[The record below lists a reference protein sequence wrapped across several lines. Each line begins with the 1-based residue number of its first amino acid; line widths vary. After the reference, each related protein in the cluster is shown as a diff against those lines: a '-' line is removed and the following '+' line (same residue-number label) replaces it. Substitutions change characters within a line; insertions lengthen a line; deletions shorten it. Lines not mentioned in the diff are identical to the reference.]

1 MTDAELLVNT
11 TATFETEGRLLQEL
25 GERLVS
31 STDIALVELIKNA
44 YDADAAF
51 CWVSRNN
58 DAVTVLDD
66 GHGITQAEFLQKWMR
81 IATGEKQKERF
92 SRRYKRVMTGA
103 KGIGR
108 FAVRFLGR
116 RLTLESI
123 AHDPT
128 RGFKTK
134 LTADFDWQTIDAQ
147 PDLRNALI
155 PYRVE
160 RATTSDKE
168 GTTLTISRLRD
179 PDKIDFGKTLRTQV
193 LGIVSP
199 IGGLDRGR
207 FGGARDDA
215 NDPGF
220 TLELP
225 GYEGR
230 EKDLNLAEAVL
241 GHAYARVIIDLS
253 ESHLAYT
260 ITHKDGRCLLK
271 QKFVYESNLTKGLH
285 ADIRYFPRR
294 SGMFQGIEVRGW
306 DAWEWVH
313 TNCGIGVVDHGFR
326 IQPYGFEDDDWL
338 KLQTDAARNSREWR
352 SDLMKEHY
360 PIPDPAKNMSKE
372 KANPMLYLPNFHQLV
387 GAVFVESN
395 QAETH
400 ERPMD
405 LTPAINRDGFIEN
418 EGYGELVEIV
428 RAGMELLALADHQEN
443 RRIEK
448 EKAKQETE
456 TLRSDFRSAIKYIQ
470 KLPSLTDDD
479 KTRITTEYS
488 SLSKHLEKVEDYYHD
503 AAQRMDAMAL
513 LGVMA
518 GFMTHESRAL
528 VSQLD
533 RIVKHLQRI
542 AKSDPVVSET
552 LPEVV
557 RTLDEFRGQVE
568 YSALFIG
575 SLQDKTTKPGRI
587 PVAAQVALVTE
598 RFTKFA
604 FDRNIMVD
612 IDIDDQLRGPA
623 LPVAVY
629 SGIVMNLYTN
639 ALKAVVGGELADTQ
653 RRIVFRAWN
662 ESKWHVLEVADNGI
676 GIPPNLRKRIWD
688 PLFTTTTG
696 GSGNP
701 LGSGMGL
708 GLSLIRDII
717 KRFGGHVDLADD
729 PPPGFSTCFKVQLPN
744 E

>member
-1 MTDAELLVNT
+1 MSDATLLIDT

-31 STDIALVELIKNA
+31 SADVALVELIKNA

-51 CWVSRNN
+51 CWVSRSEKTI
-58 DAVTVLDD
+58 TVLDD
-66 GHGITQAEFLQKWMR
+66 GHGITMDEFLKKWMR
-81 IATGEKQKERF
+81 IATGGKQKDRF
-92 SRRYKRVMTGA
+92 SRRHRRVMTGA

-116 RLTLESI
+116 RLTLESV
-123 AHDPT
+123 AHDAT

-134 LTADFDWQTIDAQ
+134 LTADFDWESIDAQ
-147 PDLRNALI
+147 TDLRKAEI

-160 RATTSDKE
+160 RATNSDKQ
-168 GTTLTISRLRD
+168 GTTLTISLLRD
-179 PDKIDFGKTLRTQV
+179 PDKLDFGRTLRTQV

-207 FGGARDDA
+207 FGGARDDGQ
-215 NDPGF
+215 DPGF

-225 GYEGR
+225 GHEGR
-230 EKDLNLAEAVL
+230 EKDMNLAETVL
-241 GHAYARVIIDLS
+241 SHSYARVIIDLTD
-253 ESHLAYT
+253 SHLTYT

-271 QKFVYESNLTKGLH
+271 RKFTYESHLSKGMH

-294 SGMFQGIEVRGW
+294 GGMFQGIEVRGW

-313 TNCGIGVVDHGFR
+313 SHCGIGVVDHGFR

-338 KLQTDAARNSREWR
+338 KLQTDAAHNAREWR
-352 SDLMKEHY
+352 SALMREHF
-360 PIPDPAKNMSKE
+360 PIPDPAKDVSKE

-395 QAETH
+395 QSASH
-400 ERPMD
+400 ERPTD

-418 EGYGELVEIV
+418 EAYGELWEIV
-428 RAGMELLALADHQEN
+428 RTGMELLALEDHKEN
-443 RRIEK
+443 RRLEK
-448 EKAKQETE
+448 ERADKAAQE
-456 TLRSDFRSAIKYIQ
+456 LRRDFREAIQYIQ
-470 KLPSLTDDD
+470 KLPSLTEED
-479 KTRITTEYS
+479 KSRVTAEYTT
-488 SLSKHLEKVEDYYHD
+488 LSKHLENVEEYYHD
-503 AAQRMDAMAL
+503 AHQRMDAMAL

-518 GFMTHESRAL
+518 GFMTHESKAL
-528 VSQLD
+528 VSKLD
-533 RIVKHLQRI
+533 QIVQHLQQV
-542 AKSDPVVSET
+542 AKKDPVVAGL
-552 LPEVV
+552 LPDVARSLE
-557 RTLDEFRGQVE
+557 EFRGQVE

-575 SLQDKTTKPGRI
+575 SLQDRKSKPGLI
-587 PVAAQVALVTE
+587 PVAAQVSLVTE

-604 FDRNIMVD
+604 TDRNILVEME
-612 IDIDDQLRGPA
+612 IDSELRGPA

-639 ALKAVVGGELADTQ
+639 ALKAVVGGELASSR
-653 RRIVFRAWN
+653 RRIVFKAWN
-662 ESKWHVLEVADNGI
+662 EPKAHILEVADNGI
-676 GIPPNLRKRIWD
+676 GIPPHLQKRIWD

-696 GSGNP
+696 GTGNP

-708 GLSLIRDII
+708 GLSLIKDII
-717 KRFGGHVDLADD
+717 KRFGGNVGLTD

-744 E
+744 V